1 VALAS
6 RPLMDTFAD
15 RFETMMDDKRVRA
28 AGIAIAAVLLAISM
42 GLLMASKVPPRP
54 IITGKVLP
62 DAPLNVPIFRYLPY
76 PDMRVLELRAMVPA
90 MTAKV
95 PGGAVVQAR
104 GKTMLSRR

>member
-1 VALAS
+1 
-6 RPLMDTFAD
+6 MDTFAD

-62 DAPLNVPIFRYLPY
+62 NAPLNVPIFRYLPY

>member
-1 VALAS
+1 
-6 RPLMDTFAD
+6 MDTFAD

-28 AGIAIAAVLLAISM
+28 AGLVIAAVLLAISM
-42 GLLMASKVPPRP
+42 GLLMASKSPARP

-76 PDMRVLELRAMVPA
+76 PDMRVMELRAMAPA

-104 GKTMLSRR
+104 GKTLLSRR